1 MNDYAVVTA
10 FLTLQRLPCSIA
22 AITVQHLGQSS
33 HSTQA
38 AIYTWALQC
47 CRASCSIPRLPAGPS
62 KRASRAPG
70 APSSVEMVL
79 WAVEI
84 AAGEDRILKVLA
96 MASQRAW
103 GTYVWVS

>member
-1 MNDYAVVTA
+1 MCINERFINCTRSCYFKDCLALMNDYAVVTA

-79 WAVEI
+79 
-84 AAGEDRILKVLA
+84 
-96 MASQRAW
+96 
-103 GTYVWVS
+103 